1 MVLKIKAIFDILFAM
16 EDLRKLKVNKILA
29 ALIDGLI
36 MFILFWAIFIFP
48 MIAIIED
55 YTKHTL
61 TANSYFLFFGA
72 YVVGMLMDAIY
83 LFMTMLIFKNATFGM
98 KIANI
103 QFVQNDGEIPA
114 KTRLF
119 LRSFVFILTE
129 VFTLG
134 LILVT
139 DFLTVLLSDSGRSFH
154 DAYSGL
160 KVENAYD
167 L

>member
-1 MVLKIKAIFDILFAM
+1 MVLKIKAIFDILFDM
-16 EDLRKLKVNKILA
+16 EDLLKLKVNKILA

-48 MIAIIED
+48 MIAFIED
-55 YTKHTL
+55 YLNKTMSV
-61 TANSYFLFFGA
+61 NSYLLFFGA
-72 YVVGMLMDAIY
+72 YAVGMFMTALY
-83 LFMTMLIFKNATFGM
+83 LFMTMLIFKNATLGM
-98 KIANI
+98 KIAGI
-103 QFVQNDGEIPA
+103 AFIQNDGETPA

-119 LRSFVFILTE
+119 LRSFVFVLTE

-134 LILVT
+134 IVLVT
-139 DFLTVLLSDSGRSFH
+139 DFLTVLLSDNGRDFH

-160 KVENAYD
+160 KVENVYD

>member
-16 EDLRKLKVNKILA
+16 EDLRKLKANKILA

-48 MIAIIED
+48 MIAFIED
-55 YTKHTL
+55 YMKHTL
-61 TANSYFLFFGA
+61 TGNSCLLFFGA
-72 YVVGMLMDAIY
+72 YGVGMVMDAIY
-83 LFMTMLIFKNATFGM
+83 LFLTALIFKNATFGM
-98 KIANI
+98 RMAGII
-103 QFVQNDGEIPA
+103 FIQNDGENPS
-114 KTRLF
+114 KPRLF
-119 LRSFVFILTE
+119 LRSFMFVLTE

-134 LILVT
+134 LILLT
-139 DFLTVLLSDSGRSFH
+139 DFITVLISDSGRSFH
-154 DAYSGL
+154 DAYAGL